1 MGMAV
6 NARPALLAVM
16 VLVSAAGCEFV
27 PGSAEGR
34 ARLFVETLVREP
46 QALERLHELVRP
58 GAAPEELVE
67 GVGTR
72 VAVNY
77 LRARARQGL
86 ALDFVSTVAQKSAAG
101 ERLVIV
107 VVSDSG
113 VRQADEGKARFR
125 VYLVRDDEHDW
136 RVARLQVD

>member
-6 NARPALLAVM
+6 NARPALLAVLM
-16 VLVSAAGCEFV
+16 LVSAAGCEFV
-27 PGSAEGR
+27 PGTAQGR
-34 ARLFVETLVREP
+34 ARLFVEILVREP
-46 QALERLHELVRP
+46 QAIERLQELVRP
-58 GAAPEELVE
+58 GVAPEQLVE
-67 GVGTR
+67 GVDAR

-107 VVSDSG
+107 AVSDSG
-113 VRQADEGKARFR
+113 VRRADEGKARFR
-125 VYLVRDDEHDW
+125 VHLVRDDERGW
-136 RVARLQVD
+136 LVARVQVD